1 MDLIYTKASREDV
14 GVLMGYAFDLAFG
27 ADENDF
33 ECKIQSSLHC
43 CEAGSYLY
51 IEGTEY
57 GGIVDEIGTDTSTNE
72 VTYYGRTWH
81 GILNSKVLEPDSG
94 EDYLKVS
101 GEANTVLGELIDRMG
116 LSALF
121 QADPND
127 SELDIKSYKMNRYI
141 KGYDGIRKMLD
152 TVNAK
157 LLLSYQGKKVVLSA
171 VPKHDYSKD
180 EEFDSDQLEF
190 EVTKKFNTVNHL
202 ICLGSGELANRTVIH
217 LYADKE
223 GNISQTQ
230 SQFGLDEY
238 TDVYDYSNA
247 ESEEELLKSGM
258 DELNALWEPG
268 ELSVDMDDS
277 TDNYDVG
284 DIVGAFDNITGIA
297 VAEEIT
303 KKIVT
308 IENGRITISYEV
320 GD

>member
-1 MDLIYTKASREDV
+1 MDLIYTNANREDV
-14 GVLMGYAFDLAFG
+14 GVMMGYAFDLAFG
-27 ADENDF
+27 TDENDF

-57 GGIVDEIGTDTSTNE
+57 GGIVDEIGTDTSTGE

-81 GILNSKVLEPDSG
+81 GILNSKVLQPDSG

-101 GEANTVLGELIDRMG
+101 GEANSVIGELIDRMG
-116 LSALF
+116 LSELF
-121 QADPND
+121 QANPND
-127 SELDIKSYKMNRYI
+127 SELTIKTYKMNRYI
-141 KGYDGIRKMLD
+141 KGCDGIRKMLK
-152 TVNAK
+152 TVDAK
-157 LLLSYQGKKVVLSA
+157 LLVSYQDKKVVLSA
-171 VPKHDYSKD
+171 VPKHDYSVDK
-180 EEFDSDQLEF
+180 EFDSDQLEF
-190 EVTKKFNTVNHL
+190 EVTKRFNTVNHL

-230 SQFGLDEY
+230 TQFGLNEY
-238 TDVYDYSNA
+238 AEIYDYSAA
-247 ESEEELLKSGM
+247 ESEEELLQSGM
-258 DELNALWEPG
+258 DELKSLWEPG
-268 ELSVDMDDS
+268 ELSVAMDDS

-284 DIVGAFDNITGIA
+284 DIVGAYDNITGIA

-308 IENGRITISYEV
+308 IENGKVNISYEV